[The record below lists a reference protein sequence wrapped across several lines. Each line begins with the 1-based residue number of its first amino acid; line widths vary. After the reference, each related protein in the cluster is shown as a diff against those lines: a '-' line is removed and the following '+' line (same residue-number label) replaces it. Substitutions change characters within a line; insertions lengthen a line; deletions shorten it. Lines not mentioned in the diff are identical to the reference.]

1 MNKELSQRIIGAIV
15 VTALAAIFI
24 PMLFDE
30 PVQDEAA
37 PIVSQLPIPSGPT
50 GASEEVSQPSP
61 ALPTEAGQPESV
73 TETETT
79 QAADDKKILSED
91 EQAAIE
97 SEGEEQEFSANPPEE
112 AGDNETPQLDTGV
125 VDETEPVAEAP
136 PPVKPVQKESVK
148 PVVKPLAKPQQTK
161 PQPPKPVAKPPT
173 TTAKPVI
180 TPVVPVTPTKTKP
193 AATANSGGRWYIQ
206 AGSFSQKE
214 NALALSESLRKQGMP
229 VKLETIQVSGKGTF
243 YRLKVGP
250 ELDKSRALSMKSALD
265 QQRIKTLLV
274 AE

>member
-30 PVQDEAA
+30 PVEEAA
-37 PIVSQLPIPSGPT
+37 PVVSQLPIPSGPT
-50 GASEEVSQPSP
+50 GASEEMTPPSP
-61 ALPTEAGQPESV
+61 EPPVEAAQPESA
-73 TETETT
+73 TATETT
-79 QAADDKKILSED
+79 PAVDDKKILSED

-97 SEGEEQEFSANPPEE
+97 SEGEEQEFSANSPEE

-125 VDETEPVAEAP
+125 VDETEPVAETP

-148 PVVKPLAKPQQTK
+148 PVVKPLAKPQQVK
-161 PQPPKPVAKPPT
+161 PQQPKPVAKAPT
-173 TTAKPVI
+173 PSVAKPVVA
-180 TPVVPVTPTKTKP
+180 PVVPVTPAKTKP
-193 AATANSGGRWYIQ
+193 AATASSGGRWYIQ

-250 ELDKSRALSMKSALD
+250 ELDKNRALTMKSSLD
-265 QQRIKTLLV
+265 QQRIKTLLI

>member
-30 PVQDEAA
+30 PVEEAA
-37 PIVSQLPIPSGPT
+37 PVVSQLPIPSGPT
-50 GASEEVSQPSP
+50 GASEEMAQPSP
-61 ALPTEAGQPESV
+61 EAPVEAGQPESV
-73 TETETT
+73 TATETT
-79 QAADDKKILSED
+79 PAADDKKILSED

-97 SEGEEQEFSANPPEE
+97 SEGEEQEFSANPAEE

-125 VDETEPVAEAP
+125 VDETEPPVAVTP
-136 PPVKPVQKESVK
+136 PPAKPVQKEVVK
-148 PVVKPLAKPQQTK
+148 PVVKPSVKPPQQAKPVT
-161 PQPPKPVAKPPT
+161 KPVAKPPT
-173 TTAKPVI
+173 AAKPVVA
-180 TPVVPVTPTKTKP
+180 PVVPVVAPAKAKP
-193 AATANSGGRWYIQ
+193 AATASSGGRWYIQ

-250 ELDKSRALSMKSALD
+250 ELDKNRALTMKSTLD
-265 QQRIKTLLV
+265 QQRIKTLLI

>member
-30 PVQDEAA
+30 PVEEAA
-37 PIVSQLPIPSGPT
+37 PVVSQLPIPSGPT
-50 GASEEVSQPSP
+50 GASEEMAQPSP
-61 ALPTEAGQPESV
+61 EAPVEAGQPESV
-73 TETETT
+73 TTTETT
-79 QAADDKKILSED
+79 PAADDKKILSED

-97 SEGEEQEFSANPPEE
+97 SEGEEQEFSANPAEE

-125 VDETEPVAEAP
+125 VDETEPPVAVTP
-136 PPVKPVQKESVK
+136 PPAKPVQKE
-148 PVVKPLAKPQQTK
+148 VV
-161 PQPPKPVAKPPT
+161 KPVAKPQVKPQPT
-173 TTAKPVI
+173 KPVAKPSTTVAKPVV
-180 TPVVPVTPTKTKP
+180 TPVAPVAPAKTKP
-193 AATANSGGRWYIQ
+193 AATASSGGRWYIQ

-250 ELDKSRALSMKSALD
+250 ELDKNRALTMKSTLD
-265 QQRIKTLLV
+265 QQRIKTLLI